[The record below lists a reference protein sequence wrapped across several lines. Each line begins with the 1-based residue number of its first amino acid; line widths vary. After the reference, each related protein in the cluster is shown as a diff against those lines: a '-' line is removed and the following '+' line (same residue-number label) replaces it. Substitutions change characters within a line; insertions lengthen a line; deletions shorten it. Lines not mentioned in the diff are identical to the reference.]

1 MADESAPIVALRQV
15 LEQSRESA
23 TPAERAISTYMM
35 ENLSSLPF
43 ETAASAAR
51 KIGVSETTLG
61 RYCRALGL
69 KHFKDLKARLQADI
83 GTHAWLPSDRLR
95 EFKERSRR
103 GTVEAS
109 LALEKEMSAIL
120 TVHELAAS
128 AGFSWAVNLLATRRE
143 VYVAGFQAER
153 GFAHYFVDSLVYLRP
168 GVRLASS
175 ADGHF
180 ADVLTANPNEA
191 CLVLLDGRRY
201 SRLTLELAKS
211 AKARGMPIILVTDTY
226 CDWGREV
233 ATEVFAVPSDLNHFW
248 DATTPMVSLLGL
260 MLNAI
265 FTVLGPEVE
274 TRMAEVSDYYGKFV
288 GHTGPSRNQ
297 KKKSKNTTS
306 TGEKEQ

>member
-1 MADESAPIVALRQV
+1 MVDESAPVRALQQV

-23 TPAERAISTYMM
+23 TPAERAISTYML
-35 ENLSSLPF
+35 ENFSSLPF
-43 ETAASAAR
+43 ETAASAAS

-61 RYCRALGL
+61 RYCRAIGL
-69 KHFKDLKARLQADI
+69 KHFKDLKARLQADM
-83 GTHAWLPSDRLR
+83 GAHAWLPGDRMR

-103 GTVEAS
+103 GTEEAS

-128 AGFSWAVNLLATRRE
+128 SGFARAVNLLAARKE

-168 GVRLASS
+168 GVRLTSS

-180 ADVLTANPNEA
+180 ADVLTADPNLS

-201 SRLTLELAKS
+201 SRLSFELAQS
-211 AKARGMPIILVTDTY
+211 AKARGVPIILITDTY
-226 CDWGREV
+226 CDWGRDV

-274 TRMAEVSDYYGKFV
+274 ARMAEVSNYYGKFV
-288 GHTGPSRNQ
+288 GHTGSSRNL
-297 KKKSKNTTS
+297 KKKSKNASS
-306 TGEKEQ
+306 TGEK

>member
-1 MADESAPIVALRQV
+1 MVDESAPILALQQV

-23 TPAERAISTYMM
+23 TPAERAISTYML
-35 ENLSSLPF
+35 ENFSSLPF
-43 ETAASAAR
+43 ETAASAAS

-61 RYCRALGL
+61 RYCRAIGL
-69 KHFKDLKARLQADI
+69 KHFKDLKARLQADM
-83 GTHAWLPSDRLR
+83 GAHAWLPGDRMR

-103 GTVEAS
+103 GTEEAS

-128 AGFSWAVNLLATRRE
+128 SGFARAVNLLAARKE

-153 GFAHYFVDSLVYLRP
+153 GFAHYFADSLVYLRP
-168 GVRLASS
+168 GVRLTSS

-180 ADVLTANPNEA
+180 ADVLTADPNLA

-201 SRLTLELAKS
+201 SRLSFELAQS
-211 AKARGMPIILVTDTY
+211 AKARGVPIILITDTY
-226 CDWGREV
+226 CDWARDV
-233 ATEVFAVPSDLNHFW
+233 ATEAFAVPSDLNHFW

-274 TRMAEVSDYYGKFV
+274 ARMAEVSNYYGKFV
-288 GHTGPSRNQ
+288 GHTGSSRNL
-297 KKKSKNTTS
+297 KKKSKNASS
-306 TGEKEQ
+306 TGEK

>member
-1 MADESAPIVALRQV
+1 
-15 LEQSRESA
+15 
-23 TPAERAISTYMM
+23 
-35 ENLSSLPF
+35 
-43 ETAASAAR
+43 
-51 KIGVSETTLG
+51 LG

-83 GTHAWLPSDRLR
+83 GSHAWLPSDRLR

-201 SRLTLELAKS
+201 SRLTLELAQS
-211 AKARGMPIILVTDTY
+211 AKARGIPIVLVTDTY